1 MFFEGKVPRSNDL
14 DQGKVPII
22 FIFLEERFLGQRT
35 WTKERFLIFYSF
47 SRKGSSIRW
56 FGERKGSFVGEHKY
70 KKNMFFSHLFNTQIS
85 PSGICTFRACPNH
98 YFRLYFDDILKCFC
112 LLGTMLMPQNRVQVV

>member
-22 FIFLEERFLGQRT
+22 FIFLEERFLGQMT
-35 WTKERFLIFYSF
+35 WTKERFLIFYFF

-70 KKNMFFSHLFNTQIS
+70 KKTYFHNFSTLKFPRVVYARSEHAQI
-85 PSGICTFRACPNH
+85 ITFA
-98 YFRLYFDDILKCFC
+98 YISMTF
-112 LLGTMLMPQNRVQVV
+112 